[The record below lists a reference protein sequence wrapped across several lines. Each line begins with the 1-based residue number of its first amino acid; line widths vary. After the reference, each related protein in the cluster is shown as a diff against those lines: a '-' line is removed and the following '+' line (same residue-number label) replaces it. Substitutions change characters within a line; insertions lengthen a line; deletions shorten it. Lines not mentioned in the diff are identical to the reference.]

1 MRRLAELQEVVTL
14 WRKLE
19 DDANSLDE
27 LYQLSAMEGDQ
38 SLQTELADHAA
49 ALTDQLDKLEFQLAF
64 QGEHDSRNAILAIH
78 SGTGGTDSQDWAE
91 MLLRMYLRWAERRG
105 FEALLLDTSS
115 GEEAGIKSAQLEIRG
130 RFAYGY
136 LKSEKGV
143 HRLVRLSPFD
153 ADHARHTS
161 FALVEVLPEAEK
173 DIDIEL
179 SPDDLRFD
187 YFKASGAGGQHVQ
200 KNSTAV
206 RVVHEPSGITVAVQN
221 ERSQR
226 QNREAALKIL
236 TTRLMQVEMAKRAEE
251 KEKLKG
257 EYVAAQWGNRIR
269 SYVLYPYKVVKDH
282 RTGFEV
288 SDPDSVLDGN
298 LDDLMAAYIS
308 YSVGQPT

>member
-1 MRRLAELQEVVTL
+1 MRRLSEIQETVTL

-19 DDANSLDE
+19 DDARSLEELCQLSVSERDMSFQDE
-27 LYQLSAMEGDQ
+27 LAV
-38 SLQTELADHAA
+38 HVA

-64 QGEHDSRNAILAIH
+64 RGEYDSRNAILAIH

-105 FEALLLDTSS
+105 FEALILDVSQ

-130 RFAYGY
+130 RLAYGY

-153 ADHARHTS
+153 SDHARHTS

-173 DIDIEL
+173 DLDIEIDQ
-179 SPDDLRFD
+179 DDLRFD
-187 YFKASGAGGQHVQ
+187 YFRASGAGGQNVQ

-206 RVVHEPSGITVAVQN
+206 RVVHEPTGITVAVQN

-236 TTRLMQVEMAKRAEE
+236 MTRLMQVELAKRAEE
-251 KEKLKG
+251 KERLKG

-269 SYVLYPYKVVKDH
+269 SYVLHPYKVVKDH
-282 RTGFEV
+282 RTGVEA
-288 SDPDSVLDGN
+288 SDPDAVLDGD
-298 LDDLMAAYIS
+298 LDEFMTAYLS
-308 YSVGQPT
+308 QSVGQPA

>member
-1 MRRLAELQEVVTL
+1 
-14 WRKLE
+14 
-19 DDANSLDE
+19 
-27 LYQLSAMEGDQ
+27 
-38 SLQTELADHAA
+38 
-49 ALTDQLDKLEFQLAF
+49 
-64 QGEHDSRNAILAIH
+64 
-78 SGTGGTDSQDWAE
+78 
-91 MLLRMYLRWAERRG
+91 MYLRWAERRG

-269 SYVLYPYKVVKDH
+269 SYVLHPYKVVKDH

>member
-269 SYVLYPYKVVKDH
+269 SYVLHPYKVVKDH

>member
-1 MRRLAELQEVVTL
+1 MRRLSEIQESVTL

-19 DDANSLDE
+19 DDARSLEE
-27 LYQLSAMEGDQ
+27 LCQISVSERDM
-38 SLQTELADHAA
+38 SLQNELAVHVA

-64 QGEHDSRNAILAIH
+64 QGEYDSRNAILAIH

-105 FEALLLDTSS
+105 FEALILDVSQ

-130 RFAYGY
+130 QLAYGY

-153 ADHARHTS
+153 SDHARHTS

-173 DIDIEL
+173 DIDIEIDH
-179 SPDDLRFD
+179 DDLRFD
-187 YFKASGAGGQHVQ
+187 YFRASGAGGQNVQ

-206 RVVHEPSGITVAVQN
+206 RVVHEPTGITVAVQN

-236 TTRLMQVEMAKRAEE
+236 MTRLMQVELAKRAEE

-269 SYVLYPYKVVKDH
+269 SYVLHPYKIVKDH
-282 RTGFEV
+282 RTGVEA
-288 SDPDSVLDGN
+288 SDPDAVLDGD
-298 LDDLMAAYIS
+298 LDEFMTAYLRQT
-308 YSVGQPT
+308 VGQPA